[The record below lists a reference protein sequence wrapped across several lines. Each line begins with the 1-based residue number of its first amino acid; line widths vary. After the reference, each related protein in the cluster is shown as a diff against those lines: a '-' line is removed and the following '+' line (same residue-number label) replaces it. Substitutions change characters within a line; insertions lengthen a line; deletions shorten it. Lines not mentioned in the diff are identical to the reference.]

1 MSPILATDLT
11 VQLQVV
17 ITIFGAGIAAYV
29 GVKVAIAQIQTKQ
42 ENMTED
48 IKDIGRRLD
57 RLEEK
62 HFR

>member
-29 GVKVAIAQIQTKQ
+29 GVKVAIAQIQTRQ
-42 ENMTED
+42 DNMTED
-48 IKDIGRRLD
+48 IKDVCRRLD